1 MSELSI
7 LGSVCTISLFKWRPF
22 RLLLL
27 FMMAFEFSPAK
38 LTLRDYILAVYNF
51 YYISVSIEGNS
62 FSELGVRGSRTGEG
76 FKFYSSYFCCSF
88 ILGGVPF
95 IRLTAYSI
103 MFIILGLKS
112 YISLPGDDGTITW
125 SFMLNSHNPVDE
137 SYSLKLKTSE
147 SIGSRDSINRTTE
160 CGNVSR
166 EILFL
171 TVLSEPA

>member
-1 MSELSI
+1 MFGLSI
-7 LGSVCTISLFKWRPF
+7 LGSACTISLFKCRPF

-27 FMMAFEFSPAK
+27 FLIAFEISPAK

-51 YYISVSIEGNS
+51 YYIPVSIEGNS
-62 FSELGVRGSRTGEG
+62 FSELVVRGSRIGVE
-76 FKFYSSYFCCSF
+76 FKFYSSYFGCSF
-88 ILGGVPF
+88 ISGEVPF

-112 YISLPGDDGTITW
+112 YISMPGDDGTITW

-147 SIGSRDSINRTTE
+147 SIGSRDFINRTTE
-160 CGNVSR
+160 CGSLSR
-166 EILFL
+166 AILFL
-171 TVLSEPA
+171 TVLS